1 MDRGRAGGSRARLSV
16 RDRQEIAG
24 GAGRQAGGD
33 AVTNHRRHVD
43 DQTDS

>member
-1 MDRGRAGGSRARLSV
+1 VDRGRAGGSRARLSV

-24 GAGRQAGGD
+24 GAGRQAGGGCGD
-33 AVTNHRRHVD
+33 HRRHVD